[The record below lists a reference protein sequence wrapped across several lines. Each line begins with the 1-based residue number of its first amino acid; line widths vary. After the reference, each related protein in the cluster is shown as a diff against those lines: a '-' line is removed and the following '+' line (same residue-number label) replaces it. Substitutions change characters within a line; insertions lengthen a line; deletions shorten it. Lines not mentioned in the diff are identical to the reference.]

1 MFRYFLTDKYTIL
14 YFTLQILNLIAMY
27 RSFKEDNKKTAIAF
41 MVILIIFNYIYL
53 SINYAVKW

>member
-14 YFTLQILNLIAMY
+14 YFTLQILYLIAMY

-53 SINYAVKW
+53 SIHYAVKW

>member
-27 RSFKEDNKKTAIAF
+27 RSFKKDYKKTAIAF

-53 SINYAVKW
+53 SINYAVKL

>member
-27 RSFKEDNKKTAIAF
+27 RSFKEGYKKTAIAF

>member
-27 RSFKEDNKKTAIAF
+27 RSFKKGYKKTAIAF

>member
-27 RSFKEDNKKTAIAF
+27 RSFKKDYKKTAIAF

>member
-14 YFTLQILNLIAMY
+14 YFTLQILYLIAMY

>member
-27 RSFKEDNKKTAIAF
+27 RSLKEDNKKTAIAF

>member
-14 YFTLQILNLIAMY
+14 YFTLQILYLINMY
-27 RSFKEDNKKTAIAF
+27 KSFKEGYKKTAIAF